1 MLVVPFTMIGPIGTT
16 KLASTY
22 EMKALQR
29 IIGGKLGK
37 AIHLLHYDEVF
48 SEEKSLCKQKEHLDE
63 IFGWSPLGVINAN
76 TTFA

>member
-1 MLVVPFTMIGPIGTT
+1 
-16 KLASTY
+16 
-22 EMKALQR
+22 MKALQR

-48 SEEKSLCKQKEHLDE
+48 SEEKSLCKHKEHLDE
-63 IFGWSPLGVINAN
+63 IFGCSPLGVINAN